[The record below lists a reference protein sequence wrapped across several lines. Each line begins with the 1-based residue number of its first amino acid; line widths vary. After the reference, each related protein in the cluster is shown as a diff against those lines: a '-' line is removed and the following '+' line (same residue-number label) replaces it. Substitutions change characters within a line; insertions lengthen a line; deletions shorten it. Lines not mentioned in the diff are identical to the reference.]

1 MRAPHSTAQGDAS
14 TGTRHE
20 SGVIPHFKTRALTAR
35 ARVRC
40 LQFPIPPAAARDFD
54 AAQMIHVYHRRFPV
68 SSFLAVC
75 VLQIAKQMPTR
86 VQVKTLTH
94 MKETLGHN
102 VSSLYKTAVS
112 EIQRKDTQIK
122 DLNARQVSLPARAE
136 QKGRALAGPELS
148 ESIRKHNH
156 VMHCLRRRL
165 MKSEGRLK

>member
-1 MRAPHSTAQGDAS
+1 MTNDDAIHSQVNKELVSKNEECVRLTAQLKAMQAQVRVTNRAS
-14 TGTRHE
+14 YLINTC
-20 SGVIPHFKTRALTAR
+20 FTAR

-54 AAQMIHVYHRRFPV
+54 AAQMIHVYHRRSPV
-68 SSFLAVC
+68 SYFLAVC
-75 VLQIAKQMPTR
+75 VLQIVKQMPTR

-136 QKGRALAGPELS
+136 QKAEPLPDRS
-148 ESIRKHNH
+148 
-156 VMHCLRRRL
+156 
-165 MKSEGRLK
+165 